1 MIGRILGSRY
11 EITEK
16 IAQGGMSV
24 VYKALDL
31 NLNRY
36 DAVKVLKE
44 EFSTDKETLER
55 FKQEANAVAFLS
67 HPNIVNIFNV
77 GSEGNIHYIVM
88 EYVKGKTLKE
98 VIRDQGSLSNEEI
111 LNYSYQIARALE
123 SAHNSNIIHRDI
135 KPQNIIVTK
144 DDLVKVTDF
153 GIAKHSD
160 SATITNSGKIIG
172 SAHYFSPEQARGNM
186 TDRRSD
192 IYSLGIVMYEM
203 ATGKVPFDAESPI
216 TIALKH
222 MQEAL
227 PSPRKENINISVGL
241 EKVILK
247 ATAKNPIERYQ
258 RIEDMM
264 MDLRTLMNGE
274 RIEAVSSFN
283 SDNTQ
288 VMGAVVPERNTMK
301 NDIFDDEKPSNS
313 KKKGLII
320 GLAMIL
326 VVVAGALI
334 GDAVFSRSNGNP
346 TDIVEEEEVAIPE
359 LVGLTKDE
367 AEAAL
372 EALGLVLEIQST
384 ETSDLPVDTVLRSIP
399 EMGTM
404 VKKGVSI
411 AVILS
416 AGEEKLFVPDITGST
431 LEGAEIVLGN
441 NGFILGTVNEAYNE
455 SVPLGEIISQD
466 PMVNASMPKGSAIN
480 VLVSKGP
487 EIVLSD
493 IPNLVGKTEREAQA
507 LLEARGLV
515 IDTVTKVPTGKE
527 DQSGRVVEQSI
538 PEGTEV
544 KEGTK
549 INITVYEYTE
559 VTIPSNLIGKT
570 ASEVVAA
577 LKALNLKPELAD
589 GTQNGDIV
597 VEVSPSSG
605 NVVGYGSVVSVYG
618 EPDKVEVKVPQLV
631 GLTSK
636 EAKDK
641 LASVGLKYAESKEA
655 SEIKK
660 DTVLRSNPEA
670 EAILEQGDTVT
681 VVLSTGPETP

>member
-44 EFSTDKETLER
+44 EFSTDKDILER

-88 EYVKGKTLKE
+88 EYVKGQTLKE
-98 VIRDQGSLSNEEI
+98 IIRDQGSLHNDVI

-135 KPQNIIVTK
+135 KPHNIIVTK
-144 DDLVKVTDF
+144 DELVKVTDF

-216 TIALKH
+216 TIALMH
-222 MQEAL
+222 MQEPL
-227 PSPRKENINISVGL
+227 PSPKKDNPKISDGL
-241 EKVILK
+241 ERVILK

-264 MDLRTLMNGE
+264 TDLRTLMSGDK
-274 RIEAVSSFN
+274 IVPASSSN
-283 SDNTQ
+283 TENTQ
-288 VMGAVVPERNTMK
+288 VMGAVVPEKTDMK
-301 NDIFDDEKPSNS
+301 DDVFDDEKPSDN

-326 VVVAGALI
+326 VVVAGVLI
-334 GDAVFSRSNGNP
+334 GNAVFGGQNRNP
-346 TDIVEEEEVAIPE
+346 TDVVAEEEVTVPE
-359 LVGLTKDE
+359 LVGKTSDE
-367 AEAAL
+367 AKAEL
-372 EALGLVLEIQST
+372 EALGLVYEIQST
-384 ETSDLPVDTVLRSIP
+384 ETSDKPVDTVLRSIP
-399 EMGTM
+399 EMDTI
-404 VKKGVSI
+404 VKKGGTV

-416 AGEEKLFVPDITGST
+416 AGEEQLFVPDITGST
-431 LEGAEIVLGN
+431 VEGAEIVLGN
-441 NGFILGTVNEAYNE
+441 NGFILGTVTEGYSDAI
-455 SVPLGEIISQD
+455 PQGEIISQD
-466 PMVNASMPKGSAIN
+466 PMVNVSMPKGSAVN
-480 VLVSKGP
+480 VLVSRGP
-487 EIVLSD
+487 EIVVSNVPDL
-493 IPNLVGKTEREAQA
+493 IGKTEREAQA
-507 LLEARGLV
+507 LLEAVGLT
-515 IDTVTKVPTGKE
+515 IGTVSKEPTGKE
-527 DQSGRVVEQSI
+527 DQSGRIVEQSI
-538 PEGTEV
+538 PKETEV

-549 INITVYEYTE
+549 INVTVYEYTE
-559 VTIPSNLIGKT
+559 VTIPSNLKGKT
-570 ASEVVAA
+570 AEEAA
-577 LKALNLKPELAD
+577 NILRGLNLKPELLD
-589 GTQNGDIV
+589 GTKNTDRV
-597 VEVSPSSG
+597 VQVSPAGGST
-605 NVVGYGSVVSVYG
+605 VGYGSTVGILG
-618 EPDKVEVKVPQLV
+618 EPEPEPEPPVEEPIEVVPPV
-631 GLTSK
+631 
-636 EAKDK
+636 
-641 LASVGLKYAESKEA
+641 
-655 SEIKK
+655 
-660 DTVLRSNPEA
+660 
-670 EAILEQGDTVT
+670 
-681 VVLSTGPETP
+681 ETPTP